1 MKKARPTFVDAL
13 AQVRRV
19 LWRQLGFWLSEAAI
33 EKQKSVPVLVEYF
46 AELLAYV
53 T

>member
-1 MKKARPTFVDAL
+1 MRWRE
-13 AQVRRV
+13 VRRA
-19 LWRQLGFWLSEAAI
+19 LRRQVGFWLSEAAI
-33 EKQKSVPVLVEYF
+33 EKQKSAPVLFEYF